1 MGARQP
7 HHRAARADLSPGIAA
22 DREPAGGH
30 GLQPLSG
37 SRRQP
42 RLRLS
47 GLVEAEAP
55 RAECLG
61 DAYMSQD
68 ELPYNLG
75 DALDL
80 MDENA
85 AMREV
90 LGAEFIAV
98 YQP

>member
-1 MGARQP
+1 
-7 HHRAARADLSPGIAA
+7 
-22 DREPAGGH
+22 
-30 GLQPLSG
+30 
-37 SRRQP
+37 
-42 RLRLS
+42 
-47 GLVEAEAP
+47 
-55 RAECLG
+55 
-61 DAYMSQD
+61 MSQD